1 MAGRILRLGP
11 GLKCKLR
18 KLKRE
23 TKDKNLAE
31 RCQIILLACKRSS
44 RRSIAQAVGCHVS
57 RVCRV
62 LKRFEQYGVA
72 GLMDRR
78 EDNGR
83 PKVDEAF
90 LQMLAQVVQKSP
102 QEFGYLR
109 PTWTLEALAQV
120 MEQLTGVR
128 VHGSTVWRALRK
140 IGARRGRPKP
150 TVVCPLPE
158 KAQKGRLAYLRRLAM
173 TVKPGEYVFYVD
185 EVDIH
190 LNPKI
195 GLDWMLPGTQKQ
207 VVTPGKNEKCYL
219 AGALD
224 ARTGQIIWTGSMR
237 KNSALFLSLV
247 YKLVKLLPDAKRI
260 HLILDNFKIHKS
272 LQTKQALADL
282 GGRVRLH
289 FLPPYCPDENR
300 IERVWRDVHD
310 NVTRNHRCRTLEE
323 LVQNVIRYLQDRNRR
338 GRHGLTRL
346 AA

>member
-1 MAGRILRLGP
+1 MAGRILRLGAR
-11 GLKCKLR
+11 LKAKLR
-18 KLKRE
+18 KLKRQ

-31 RCQIILLACKRSS
+31 RCQIVLLADKHPS
-44 RRSIAQAVGCHVS
+44 RRSIARLLGCHVS

-72 GLMDRR
+72 GLIDRR

-83 PKVDEAF
+83 PKVDQAY
-90 LQMLAQVVQKSP
+90 LDVLADVVEKTP
-102 QEFGYLR
+102 QQFGYLR
-109 PTWTLEALAQV
+109 PTWTLEALAHV
-120 MEQLTGVR
+120 MERLTGVR
-128 VHGSTVWRALRK
+128 VHVSTVWRALRK

-150 TVVCPLPE
+150 VVLCPLPE
-158 KAQKGRLAYLRRLAM
+158 KAKKRRLAKLRRLIRTA
-173 TVKPGEYVFYVD
+173 KADEYVLYVD
-185 EVDIH
+185 EADIH

-207 VVTPGKNEKCYL
+207 VVTPGQNEKCYL

-224 ARTGQIIWTGSMR
+224 ARTGQIVWTGSTR

-247 YKLVKLLPDAKRI
+247 QKLLKCFPGARRI

-272 LQTKQALADL
+272 RQTQHALAGL

-289 FLPPYCPDENR
+289 FLPPYCPEENR
-300 IERVWRDVHD
+300 IERVWRDLHD
-310 NVTRNHRCRTLEE
+310 NVTRNHQCRTLGE
-323 LVQNVIRYLQDRNRR
+323 LVQNVIRYIEDRNRR
-338 GRHGLTRL
+338 GRHGLTRV

>member
-1 MAGRILRLGP
+1 MAGRILRLGA
-11 GLKCKLR
+11 GLKSKLR

-31 RCQIILLACKRSS
+31 RCQIVLLASERPSQQ
-44 RRSIAQAVGCHVS
+44 SIAQSVGCHRS

-62 LKRFEQYGVA
+62 LKRFKQYRIA

-83 PKVDEAF
+83 PKVDEGF
-90 LQMLAQVVQKSP
+90 LQVLADVVQKTP
-102 QEFGYLR
+102 REFGYVR
-109 PTWTLEALAQV
+109 PTWTLEALAEV
-120 MEQLTGVR
+120 MESVTGVR
-128 VHGSTVWRALRK
+128 VHPSTVWRALRK
-140 IGARRGRPKP
+140 LGARRGRPKP
-150 TVVCPLPE
+150 VVECPLPE
-158 KAQKGRLAYLRRLAM
+158 KAKKRRLAYLRRLAR

-237 KNSALFLSLV
+237 KNSALFLS
-247 YKLVKLLPDAKRI
+247 
-260 HLILDNFKIHKS
+260 
-272 LQTKQALADL
+272 
-282 GGRVRLH
+282 
-289 FLPPYCPDENR
+289 
-300 IERVWRDVHD
+300 
-310 NVTRNHRCRTLEE
+310 
-323 LVQNVIRYLQDRNRR
+323 
-338 GRHGLTRL
+338 
-346 AA
+346 